1 MSRIKN
7 FMREFNATYTEMK
20 NKYAVKSLD
29 NRAMLDNLSVAGII
43 GFAIGLIVLASVLP
57 TAMDVFYNT
66 NTSSWDINGTE
77 DTKTVLLWWLI
88 PLIVV
93 AVVLIMLYK
102 QIQ

>member
-1 MSRIKN
+1 
-7 FMREFNATYTEMK
+7 MREFNATYTEMK

>member
-1 MSRIKN
+1 MSKIEN
-7 FMREFNATYTEMK
+7 FKREFMKTYADALAKFKKTK
-20 NKYAVKSLD
+20 NDESAILGD
-29 NRAMLDNLSVAGII
+29 LSVAGII

-66 NTSSWDINGTE
+66 NTTSWDINGQE

>member
-7 FMREFNATYTEMK
+7 FMREFNATYAEMR

-29 NRAMLDNLSVAGII
+29 NRGMLDNLSVAGII

-66 NTSSWDINGTE
+66 NTTSWDINGSE

>member
-1 MSRIKN
+1 MSRIESFK
-7 FMREFNATYTEMK
+7 REFIKTYANALTKFEETKKDES
-20 NKYAVKSLD
+20 AILGD
-29 NRAMLDNLSVAGII
+29 LSVAGII

-66 NTSSWDINGTE
+66 NTTSWDINGQE

>member
-20 NKYAVKSLD
+20 NKYAVKSLN

>member
-1 MSRIKN
+1 
-7 FMREFNATYTEMK
+7 MK

>member
-1 MSRIKN
+1 MSRIEK
-7 FMREFNATYTEMK
+7 FKREFMQTYAEMK
-20 NKYAVKSLD
+20 TKYAVRKLD
-29 NRAMLDNLSVAGII
+29 DSAILGDLSVAGII

-66 NTSSWDINGTE
+66 NTTSWDINGQE

>member
-29 NRAMLDNLSVAGII
+29 NRGMLDNLSVAGII

>member
-1 MSRIKN
+1 MSRIEKFKQD
-7 FMREFNATYTEMK
+7 FMKTYAEMRT
-20 NKYAVKSLD
+20 KYAVKKLD
-29 NRAMLDNLSVAGII
+29 NTGILGDLSVAGII

-66 NTSSWDINGTE
+66 NTTSWDINGTE

>member
-1 MSRIKN
+1 MSRIESFK
-7 FMREFNATYTEMK
+7 REFMKTYADALVKFKETK
-20 NKYAVKSLD
+20 NDESAILGD
-29 NRAMLDNLSVAGII
+29 LSVAGII

-66 NTSSWDINGTE
+66 NTTSWDINGQE

>member
-1 MSRIKN
+1 MSRIESFK
-7 FMREFNATYTEMK
+7 REFMKTYAEALTKFKETK
-20 NKYAVKSLD
+20 NDESAILGD
-29 NRAMLDNLSVAGII
+29 LSVAGII

-66 NTSSWDINGTE
+66 NTTSWDINGQE

>member
-1 MSRIKN
+1 MSRIEN
-7 FMREFNATYTEMK
+7 FKREFMKTYADARAKFIETK
-20 NKYAVKSLD
+20 NDESAILGD
-29 NRAMLDNLSVAGII
+29 LSVAGII

-66 NTSSWDINGTE
+66 NTTGWDINGEE
-77 DTKTVLLWWLI
+77 DSKTVLLWWLI

>member
-1 MSRIKN
+1 MSKIEAFKKN
-7 FMREFNATYTEMK
+7 FASTMLKVNAKLTPK
-20 NKYAVKSLD
+20 KLD
-29 NRAMLDNLSVAGII
+29 NSGMMSDLSVAGII

-66 NTSSWDINGTE
+66 NTTSWDINGEE

-93 AVVLIMLYK
+93 AVVLIMLYQ
-102 QIQ
+102 QIK

>member
-1 MSRIKN
+1 MSKIAKFKQEFKKTFFDVHKN
-7 FMREFNATYTEMK
+7 LVNMK
-20 NKYAVKSLD
+20 NDESAVLGD
-29 NRAMLDNLSVAGII
+29 LSVAGII

-66 NTSSWDINGTE
+66 NTTSWDINGQE

-88 PLIVV
+88 PLIVI

>member
-1 MSRIKN
+1 MSRIESFK
-7 FMREFNATYTEMK
+7 REFMKTYADALAKFKETK
-20 NKYAVKSLD
+20 NDESAILGD
-29 NRAMLDNLSVAGII
+29 LSVAGII

-66 NTSSWDINGTE
+66 NTTSWDINGQE